1 MFLRKNRKRDRQRAA
16 AMLLIICLLLAGCGN
31 KPAEQPAPPSETGPE
46 EPPAVTEPAAR
57 QEPLALRCA
66 LSVPYEHPKAQA
78 MFQMEEALEKSS
90 AGLLRI
96 DISTDGALAETDE
109 AALEKVINGQM
120 EMALV
125 SSAALSTVAPDLAV
139 FSVPF
144 QIDSIDHLQR
154 VLTSNDPVFTA
165 LNAETETAGVSV
177 LSAFASLPTGFF
189 LRDPVPEDPDAWS
202 GLRIAVRDSAS
213 CASLSAAGAVLLDLP
228 ESAVYPALMTGE
240 LDGAE
245 GDMLVWLQDMYYTVA
260 PYYVNFSLR
269 VLPDLLIINSGTM
282 EKLTDADKQMLH
294 RLADEA
300 AASCYKETAALTETL
315 TEQAEEYG
323 AVILEAN
330 LASFRKLFAEE
341 FRTMRES
348 SPAAEALAVLLENTR

>member
-1 MFLRKNRKRDRQRAA
+1 MFSCKNTQRTHRRTAA
-16 AMLLIICLLLAGCGN
+16 LLLIVCLLLADCGN
-31 KPAEQPAPPSETGPE
+31 KPVEQLTPPSETGPE
-46 EPPAVTEPAAR
+46 EPLAATEPAAR

-66 LSVPYEHPKAQA
+66 LSVPYEHPQAQA
-78 MFQMEEALEKSS
+78 MSQMGEALEKSS

-125 SSAALSTVAPDLAV
+125 SSAALSTVAPDFAV

-154 VLTSNDPVFTA
+154 VLMSNSPVFTA
-165 LNAETETAGVSV
+165 LNAETETVGVSV
-177 LSAFASLPTGFF
+177 LSAFVSLPTGFF
-189 LRDPVPEDPDAWS
+189 LREPASEEPAAWN

-228 ESAVYPALMTGE
+228 ESAVYPALLTGE

-260 PYYVNFSLR
+260 PYYVNFSFR
-269 VLPDLLIINSGTM
+269 VLPDLLIINSDTV
-282 EKLTDADKQMLH
+282 EKLTDAEKQML
-294 RLADEA
+294 RQLAEEA
-300 AASCYKETAALTETL
+300 AASCYAETVSLAETL
-315 TEQAEEYG
+315 AEQAEDSG
-323 AVILEAN
+323 AMITKVD
-330 LASFRKLFAEE
+330 SKPFRELCEEE
-341 FRTMRES
+341 FRTIRES
-348 SPAAEALAVLLENTR
+348 SPVAKSLAALIESTR